1 MMGEDWWYAGVHFA
15 VADGVGRPSVTAS
28 LLRIENSSD
37 AEDLLGAFKVLSEP
51 RRFQIVRRL
60 MRSELCVCEIIDDLG
75 ISQSLTSHHLG
86 VLRRA
91 GLIGSRRSGPWV
103 YYSVNA
109 EKLRVL
115 NRAFADLFDPA
126 SLPPEAMFGA
136 SSSCGGVER
145 DPSAGPCCARHEH
158 SAAQPIAAPGT
169 RNGVAPA

>member
-115 NRAFADLFDPA
+115 NRAFAGLFDP
-126 SLPPEAMFGA
+126 A

-158 SAAQPIAAPGT
+158 SAAQPIVAPGT
-169 RNGVAPA
+169 PNGVAPA